1 MSSSFAIDKKD
12 ERNNDIEKKKQLKNL
27 LEILDNLINEK
38 K

>member
-12 ERNNDIEKKKQLKNL
+12 ERNNDIEKKQLKNL

>member
-1 MSSSFAIDKKD
+1 MSSSFAINKKD

>member
-1 MSSSFAIDKKD
+1 MSSSFAINKKD
-12 ERNNDIEKKKQLKNL
+12 ERNNGIKKTTENL

>member
-1 MSSSFAIDKKD
+1 MSSSFAINKKD
-12 ERNNDIEKKKQLKNL
+12 ERNNDIKKKTTENL

>member
-1 MSSSFAIDKKD
+1 MSSSFAINKKD
-12 ERNNDIEKKKQLKNL
+12 ERNNDIEKKQLKNL